1 MSLSKS
7 FNLEADTLILGQG
20 DQDVNIVSKNGTDIK
35 INGVVPSGG
44 GGGVPAVGDI
54 DFIGNLNCNDV
65 AGGGTK
71 GIITAEKKVNSGAG
85 GIESEGLIKT
95 TAAAD
100 INSGRDI
107 IFDGQDIY
115 KAYPGIVPPE
125 PNKTYKD
132 YKGLVAVGDNSVFTG
147 DNVFRETIK
156 VQLTNGA
163 VPPTLD
169 DKIILGKDGT
179 INADSEIKASGL
191 ICENGS
197 TDNNYVKARIFD
209 FRPKGANAAP
219 DNEVTGWNLSQKAPE
234 DPYNPNLDNYLMLQN
249 TQTTGSFN
257 LVKSTFDPLNP
268 TPFDIIL
275 DPQNGQVKTTTS
287 FDAPQVNFRKNAVD
301 NWSISQPA
309 AGDPADGTLI
319 IRSPNTL
326 GSVNIFDSASTPW
339 AQFSSVGTTL
349 PRPTTINNTLNVNGN
364 TTLGSTNS
372 LLFGAYSFR
381 PQQFYKDITSFSFNN
396 AAVGAT
402 NLLFNTGNP
411 AVQEWTNVNTG
422 VGSQPISLILNPG
435 AYKLT
440 IRQLTNGAL
449 NEILGMYIMSDIVLS
464 RPNDNAP
471 TVELAQPT
479 AYSYTQYNGV
489 SGGANP
495 GSPIITMIPG
505 FLTWAVHCTFPNT
518 TGNETAN
525 IRVTLTQMP
534 FFA

>member
-1 MSLSKS
+1 M
-7 FNLEADTLILGQG
+7 ILGEG
-20 DQDVNIVSKNGTDIK
+20 DTDVDIVSKNGQNIK
-35 INGVVPSGG
+35 INGIIPSAGG

-65 AGGGTK
+65 FGGGAK
-71 GIITAEKKVNSGAG
+71 GIISAEKKVNSGLG
-85 GIESEGLIKT
+85 GIESSGLIKT

-125 PNKTYKD
+125 PNKTYKE

-163 VPPTLD
+163 APPVLD
-169 DKIILGKDGT
+169 DKIILNKDGT

-197 TDNNYVKARIFD
+197 PENNYVKARIFD

-257 LVKSTFDPLNP
+257 LVKSTFDPNNP

-275 DPQNGQVKTTTS
+275 DPQNGQVKTATS
-287 FDAPQVNFRKNAVD
+287 FDAPRVNFRKNAVD

-309 AGDPADGTLI
+309 AGDPAEGTLI

-349 PRPTTINNTLNVNGN
+349 PKPTTINNTLNVNGN

-372 LLFGAYSFR
+372 LLFGGYVFR
-381 PQQFYKDITSFSFNN
+381 PIQYTLNISNFPIEATENAFTKIFTSVSNFTNINTGATGQQLVKGFYKLSVSQTSLSTPSGNYDDLGILCDFVYRVPTDALPNNQLPNPLSFSYSKYLTADAPTIEIRRN
-396 AAVGAT
+396 A
-402 NLLFNTGNP
+402 TGGQDVHLTFP
-411 AVQEWTNVNTG
+411 SSGTG
-422 VGSQPISLILNPG
+422 GESMAITV
-435 AYKLT
+435 KLT
-440 IRQLTNGAL
+440 K
-449 NEILGMYIMSDIVLS
+449 MD
-464 RPNDNAP
+464 
-471 TVELAQPT
+471 
-479 AYSYTQYNGV
+479 
-489 SGGANP
+489 
-495 GSPIITMIPG
+495 
-505 FLTWAVHCTFPNT
+505 F
-518 TGNETAN
+518 
-525 IRVTLTQMP
+525 
-534 FFA
+534 